1 MNRNKQQGGALM
13 ISMVLIFMMSIM
25 GVSSMRSATL
35 EKRMAANSVH
45 KSVVLQ
51 AAESATELAIGKRW
65 NLEQAL
71 DKNGVEHQATVNLND
86 NTALSLGAVVE
97 FKGKGPPLG
106 FGLGVGSGFVA
117 YRYETTGGAQ
127 LSSIQAESVVVQGA
141 YHIAPDPS
149 I

>member
-1 MNRNKQQGGALM
+1 LIRNKQHGGALM
-13 ISMVLIFMMSIM
+13 ISMVLIFMMSVM
-25 GVSSMRSATL
+25 GISSMRSATL

-71 DKNGVEHQATVNLND
+71 DRDGAEHEASVALNTD
-86 NTALSLGAVVE
+86 TALSLNAVVE
-97 FKGKGPPLG
+97 FKGLGPPLG
-106 FGLGVGSGFVA
+106 FGLGAGSGFTA
-117 YRYETTGGAQ
+117 YRYETKGDAS
-127 LSSIQAESVVVQGA
+127 LAEIQAKSVVIQGA
-141 YHIAPDPS
+141 YHIAPSPS